1 MDDIARK
8 NRTRAVLRAVEVL
21 IFAAFLILNVV
32 PVLWGVLTSLK
43 STRDIAAFPPKIVN
57 FQLVAEHYTRVIES
71 GFFQAFFVSIRNSIL
86 TILFGALLAAITA
99 YGFDRYR
106 FRFRRLLFFC
116 VVLGIPLSVGSSALL
131 IPNFL
136 YMANLGLTNRFVTLP
151 LLYITYNL
159 PMAIWIIKGNMEAIP
174 TSIDES
180 AKIEGCGDLYIFFRL
195 ILPLALPSLAAA
207 SLFLF
212 IGSWNEFITSSVM
225 VDSPHLRPVQL
236 AIYNY
241 LGYFGREWGPLTA
254 SATIA
259 IIPIIVI
266 FSILSK
272 LLISGLTQGS
282 VKS

>member
-1 MDDIARK
+1 MDNLA
-8 NRTRAVLRAVEVL
+8 NRTRARTILIAVEILVFTLFLVL
-21 IFAAFLILNVV
+21 NIV
-32 PVLWGVLTSLK
+32 PVFWGILTSFK
-43 STRDIAAFPPKIVN
+43 STRDIAAFPPRLIG
-57 FQLVAEHYTRVIES
+57 FQAVLVHYQRVIQ
-71 GFFQAFFVSIRNSIL
+71 GGLFQALIVSIRNSLI
-86 TILFGALLAAITA
+86 TIVFGALIAALTA

-106 FRFRRLLFFC
+106 FRFRKALFFC

-136 YMANLGLTNRFVTLP
+136 YMANLGLTNRLVTLP

-159 PMAIWIIKGNMEAIP
+159 PMAIWILKGNMEAIP
-174 TSIDES
+174 VSIDES
-180 AKIEGCGDLYIFFRL
+180 ARIEGCGDFYIFFRL
-195 ILPLALPSLAAA
+195 ILPLAKPALAAS

-225 VDSPHLRPVQL
+225 VDSPHLRPIQL

-259 IIPIIVI
+259 IIPIILI